1 MFDFN
6 PAYQSQGYTNQKLW
20 KIPYLVQ
27 WKSEMPKKYESYA
40 EAHTVRATLRAWII
54 INNLTPRKKEC

>member
-6 PAYQSQGYTNQKLW
+6 PAYQSQGYTNQKLG

-27 WKSEMPKKYESYA
+27 RKSEMPKNVKVMLKHIQSEQHYVPE
-40 EAHTVRATLRAWII
+40 
-54 INNLTPRKKEC
+54 